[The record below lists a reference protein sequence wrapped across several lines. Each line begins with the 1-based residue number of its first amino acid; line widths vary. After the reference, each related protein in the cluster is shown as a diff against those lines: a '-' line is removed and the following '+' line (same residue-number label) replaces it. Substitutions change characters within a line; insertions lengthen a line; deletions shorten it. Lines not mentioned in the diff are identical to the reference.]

1 MQRCASIMSL
11 SDVYQETDEVLE
23 YLKSHNGI
31 VDQPINGNE
40 NIIEG
45 AVITA
50 PAVETAPDTRDLRG
64 CIPSAN
70 KIATPTVEAVPA
82 PRFRVIQTIQQN
94 DSALKRTH
102 INVPLGHDVQQSK
115 VPKPNPQASLSINS
129 QAAPAPEPFSRMTL
143 HQQNAFMRDHH
154 SCNSP
159 GYRATSYDF
168 EAPMDDSNPYAP
180 LPRQVVKYN
189 VMRDNNSSS
198 DNSSPSNPRWNSSW
212 QVRNKGKGKGK
223 GKSFKKG
230 KREPDAPFW
239 TVPEFGK
246 AMGDSKIVL
255 YSWDEF
261 IQPNNPFR
269 KRTPLHQQRSNLPGY
284 IVQLP
289 EPALVAERKQPDQQ
303 YDQDLQKVYHNA
315 LKAIYQLADSP
326 RLYLLQDEGQN
337 PITLKGQVIQ
347 YLNQQAV
354 HELVPENQKTILGDY
369 WRVLRLRPPTN
380 QFSAGKPHLEYIP
393 NNTYAYNEIKMTLD
407 NVKRFKIKP
416 TRYWNEALVKDVPS
430 DILYSLSDYY
440 PGLPFQA
447 DIVRDNEH
455 LHLPKFRIYETVF
468 FQDQEPQVADNVPD
482 EDKPRKRVDVQRTI
496 DSLVGC
502 GALPDAEQVTLE
514 SYFIDIEEHLNRY
527 EGYLREWPFLVAQR
541 LLKMQVSRLKNIK
554 HALTEKLNNHP
565 LSTANTAVFGS
576 NPNQGNPPAPAD
588 TTSQSGGTKGDNSQS
603 AIRSGPMTGLSGGG
617 I

>member
-31 VDQPINGNE
+31 VDPPINGND

-70 KIATPTVEAVPA
+70 EIATPTVEAVPA

-102 INVPLGHDVQQSK
+102 INVPLGHNVQPPK
-115 VPKPNPQASLSINS
+115 VPKPNPKVSMHTYDYHTN
-129 QAAPAPEPFSRMTL
+129 
-143 HQQNAFMRDHH
+143 
-154 SCNSP
+154 
-159 GYRATSYDF
+159 SYDF
-168 EAPMDDSNPYAP
+168 ETEMDTTNPYAP
-180 LPRQVVKYN
+180 LPRQVVKYD
-189 VMRDNNSSS
+189 VTRDDNSSS
-198 DNSSPSNPRWNSSW
+198 DNASQNNSRWNSSW

-230 KREPDAPFW
+230 KRDPGTPFW
-239 TVPEFGK
+239 TIPEFGK
-246 AMGDSKIVL
+246 AIGDSKIVMFG
-255 YSWDEF
+255 YDDF
-261 IQPNNPFR
+261 NQPDNPFR
-269 KRTPLHQQRSNLPGY
+269 KKVPLQLQRSNTPGE
-284 IVQLP
+284 VVHLP
-289 EPALVAERKQPDQQ
+289 EPALVVERKRPDQQ
-303 YDQDLQKVYHNA
+303 FDQDLQKVYHNA
-315 LKAIYQLADSP
+315 LKALYQLGDSP
-326 RLYLLQDEGQN
+326 RLYYLQDEGRN
-337 PITLKGQVIQ
+337 AITLRGRVVQ
-347 YLNQQAV
+347 YLNDQAV
-354 HELVPENQKTILGDY
+354 HELVPEDQKKILGDY

-380 QFSAGKPHLEYIP
+380 TFSAGKPHLEYIP
-393 NNTYAYNEIKMTLD
+393 NNTYGYNEVKMTLD
-407 NVKRFKIKP
+407 NVKRLKIKP

-430 DILYSLSDYY
+430 DILYSLSDYC

-447 DIVRDNEH
+447 DIVRDNEL

-588 TTSQSGGTKGDNSQS
+588 TTSQSGGTNGDNSQS